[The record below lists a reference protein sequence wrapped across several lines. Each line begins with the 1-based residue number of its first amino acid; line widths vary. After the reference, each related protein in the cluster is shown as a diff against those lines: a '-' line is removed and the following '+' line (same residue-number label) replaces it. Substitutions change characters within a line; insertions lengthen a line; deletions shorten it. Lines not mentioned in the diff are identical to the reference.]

1 MTLKVCADQPKTQVM
16 KSRNRS
22 SLVLLLLGLAGW
34 PVAAVWA
41 AETATPAASASTAAA
56 STSGPAAST
65 PAANAAAPAA
75 ASAAAGDSGDPRT
88 GEVALPFKRSAR
100 KPIGASLPPLNPAP
114 AQGATGTPPAAAPPS
129 TSSAAAAAPA
139 KSTEVE
145 TPKSAAKAAA
155 PAKPAKPEA
164 ANAST
169 ASPKPAAEPSPK
181 SGTAAT
187 AQQRQDPLDVLRDR
201 LTQRLAARNEAGGKS
216 SVSVN
221 VAPTAPG
228 EFQLKIQQAPS
239 KSTAHSP
246 AGHAGGRT
254 SSKAASAA
262 AHGANSANSANSSHS
277 AHAHH
282 WTYEGSAGPQAWG
295 SLKPEFQTCD
305 RGQRQSPID
314 IRGGLPL
321 DLEPLQFDYR
331 DGFFTVTDNGHTL
344 DTKPAG
350 GNSLVVGTRRF
361 ELQGVHFHRP
371 AEERI
376 DGKSFAMSVH
386 MVHKDAQGR
395 LAVVGLLVEEGPENP
410 AVQTLWNHIPLERG
424 ETAVSAGAFNPA
436 SLLPSQRGYY
446 TYMGSLTTPP
456 CTEGVLWM
464 VMQKPITLSA
474 QQLATFARLYAHN
487 ARPIQPDRGRIIK
500 QSR

>member
-1 MTLKVCADQPKTQVM
+1 MGDRALKVCADQPKTQVM
-16 KSRNRS
+16 KSRNRP
-22 SLVLLLLGLAGW
+22 SLVLLLLGLVGW
-34 PVAAVWA
+34 PLASAWA
-41 AETATPAASASTAAA
+41 AETVTPAANAPTAAA
-56 STSGPAAST
+56 ATSGPAAST
-65 PAANAAAPAA
+65 PAANAAALAA
-75 ASAAAGDSGDPRT
+75 ASSAAGDSGDPRT

-114 AQGATGTPPAAAPPS
+114 SNAAAGAAAAAAPPA
-129 TSSAAAAAPA
+129 TSVTAAAAPA
-139 KSTEVE
+139 KPTEAE

-155 PAKPAKPEA
+155 PAKLTKPEA
-164 ANAST
+164 ASASAT
-169 ASPKPAAEPSPK
+169 SPKPAAEPSSK
-181 SGTAAT
+181 SGAAT
-187 AQQRQDPLDVLRDR
+187 APQRQDPLDVLRDR
-201 LTQRLAARNEAGGKS
+201 LTQRLSARNELGGKS

-239 KSTAHSP
+239 KSAAHSP
-246 AGHAGGRT
+246 SGHAGART
-254 SSKAASAA
+254 ASKAASAG
-262 AHGANSANSANSSHS
+262 AHAANSAHS
-277 AHAHH
+277 AHEHH
-282 WTYEGSAGPQAWG
+282 WTYEGAAGPQAWG

-395 LAVVGLLVEEGPENP
+395 LAVVGLLVEEGQENP

-424 ETAVSAGAFNPA
+424 ETTVSAGAFNPA
-436 SLLPSQRGYY
+436 GLLPSQRGYY